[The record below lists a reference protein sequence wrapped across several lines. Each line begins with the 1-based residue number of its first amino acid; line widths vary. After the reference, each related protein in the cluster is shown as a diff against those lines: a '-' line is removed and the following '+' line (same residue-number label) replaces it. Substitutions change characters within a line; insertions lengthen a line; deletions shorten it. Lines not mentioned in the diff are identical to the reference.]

1 MVEKRVG
8 TSLGRELGLRRVA
21 RFSLAHANERAPGR
35 LVQERAV
42 GEIHLVENL
51 PPLVDGRRA
60 CAEIKFRAPGVWGYL
75 RVIDP
80 SGGGT
85 GRVIAATGQLTGAHN
100 LDAIKA
106 ALKTTR

>member
-1 MVEKRVG
+1 MIAAAE
-8 TSLGRELGLRRVA
+8 RE
-21 RFSLAHANERAPGR
+21 
-35 LVQERAV
+35 
-42 GEIHLVENL
+42 
-51 PPLVDGRRA
+51 
-60 CAEIKFRAPGVWGYL
+60 

-100 LDAIKA
+100 LDAVKA

>member
-1 MVEKRVG
+1 M
-8 TSLGRELGLRRVA
+8 
-21 RFSLAHANERAPGR
+21 RAPPRARAQEATPDAVVGAARCWGR
-35 LVQERAV
+35 VWGGKLADS
-42 GEIHLVENL
+42 G
-51 PPLVDGRRA
+51 
-60 CAEIKFRAPGVWGYL
+60 WGYL

-100 LDAIKA
+100 LDAVKA

>member
-1 MVEKRVG
+1 MVEKEVLHSSR
-8 TSLGRELGLRRVA
+8 A
-21 RFSLAHANERAPGR
+21 RFSPRLHSAASSALAASRALLFCMPTSA
-35 LVQERAV
+35 LQAV
-42 GEIHLVENL
+42 S
-51 PPLVDGRRA
+51 
-60 CAEIKFRAPGVWGYL
+60 FM

-100 LDAIKA
+100 LDAVKA